1 MNHQTKDERS
11 LLQRTLHAACAVG
24 IAFGLSG
31 CPTTPHKPQPPG
43 TTRPL
48 PPPALEGATVYRVDG
63 AHSSVAIQVFRG
75 GTLARLGHNHV
86 MTSTT
91 VSGRVWQQRAVEKSG
106 FEVSLPV
113 NELIVDDPEARRRA
127 GSEFP
132 PEIPQAD
139 RDGTRKNMLR
149 AEVLDGEHFP
159 AITLRSVS
167 IHGALPEVTAVA
179 RITIKGVSHDVELP
193 VSVHVEGSQL
203 KADGMFDIRQTD
215 FGMKPFSIGLGAL
228 EVQDRLHVEFHL
240 VGTRADDTH

>member
-1 MNHQTKDERS
+1 MNY
-11 LLQRTLHAACAVG
+11 LQRDGRSVPQRRWLAACAVG
-24 IAFGLSG
+24 IAFALSG
-31 CPTTPHKPQPPG
+31 CPTTPPKPQAPG

-48 PPPALEGATVYRVDG
+48 PPPELKGATVYSVDG
-63 AHSSVAIQVFRG
+63 AHSSVAIQVLRG

-86 MTSTT
+86 MTSTS

-113 NELIVDDPEARRRA
+113 NELVVDDPEARKRA
-127 GSEFP
+127 GAEFP

-159 AITLRSVS
+159 KISLRSVA

-179 RITIKGVSHDVELP
+179 RITIKDTSRDVEIP
-193 VSVHVEGSQL
+193 VSVHVEGEQL
-203 KADGMFDIRQTD
+203 KADGAFDIRQTD
-215 FGMKPFSIGLGAL
+215 FGIKPFSIGLGAL
-228 EVQDRLHVEFHL
+228 EVQDKLHIEFHL
-240 VGTRADDTH
+240 VATRADDAR